1 MRKTAYGIRISDWS
15 SDVCS
20 SVVRLR
26 RLRLIEYRLLLGRV
40 GCGLREAG
48 DAYPFAIR
56 VRVASRAS
64 LVIVDGTPRV
74 LLVDHI
80 DELLRYSGVL
90 VIFSLCLRC
99 LGRLDRK
106 STRLNSSH

>member
-1 MRKTAYGIRISDWS
+1 MSRNMIVELERLGEIVLQEPGLIVGQFRE
-15 SDVCS
+15 
-20 SVVRLR
+20 VRLR

-80 DELLRYSGVL
+80 DELLRYRSEERSVGKECV
-90 VIFSLCLRC
+90 SK
-99 LGRLDRK
+99 GRSR
-106 STRLNSSH
+106 